1 MLDLTRRGEVV
12 LEKDRFAIEELARLD
27 EVHRRRFLRR
37 VEYSGSHRL
46 VYIGQE
52 LINFSSNDYLGLS
65 EDSRVRDAA
74 NAAVDRYMASAASS
88 RLICGNYGLL
98 EELEQSLADFK
109 RKSASLVFSSGYL
122 ANLGIIPALAEA
134 EDQIFSDELNHAS
147 LIDGCRLSKAQIFV
161 FRHRDLNHLET
172 LLQTAHSARRR
183 LLVTDAVFSMDGDVA
198 HLPGLVQLAERYGCL
213 LMVDEAHSTGV
224 LGTGGRGI
232 RQHYVDLGLLSPG
245 KDCID
250 IDMGTL
256 SKALGSQGGYVACS
270 HPIRDFLVNK
280 CRTFIFDTALA
291 PGAAGAA
298 LEALRIISQEP
309 ARHRQ
314 LIHRQELMKR
324 ELETRGFDFL
334 NSSSPIF
341 PVILRE
347 ELTTMKVC
355 ENLMKRGSYVQGIR
369 PPSVPEGSS
378 RLRIT
383 VSSGHREEEIKKL
396 GFDLEFAAR
405 EEGICKRTGT
415 VGV

>member
-1 MLDLTRRGEVV
+1 MLDPTRRGEAA
-12 LEKDRFAIEELARLD
+12 LEKDRFATEELARLD
-27 EVHRRRFLRR
+27 EVHQRRYLRR
-37 VEYSGSHRL
+37 LEYSGSHRL
-46 VYIGQE
+46 IYHGRE

-65 EDSRVRDAA
+65 EDSRVRNAA
-74 NAAVDRYMASAASS
+74 KAAVDQYAASAASS
-88 RLICGNYGLL
+88 RLISGNYALL
-98 EELEQSLADFK
+98 EELEQSLAELK
-109 RKSASLVFSSGYL
+109 RKSAALVFSSGYL
-122 ANLGIIPALAEA
+122 ANVGVIPALVAA
-134 EDQIFSDELNHAS
+134 EDQIFSDALNHAS
-147 LIDGCRLSKAQIFV
+147 LIDGCRLSRAQIFV
-161 FRHRDLNHLET
+161 FRHCDLNHLEN
-172 LLQTAHSARRR
+172 LLQTAQSARRR

-198 HLPGLVQLAERYGCL
+198 NLPGLVQLAERYECL

-232 RQHYVDLGLLSPG
+232 RQYYVDLGLLPPG

-270 HPIRDFLVNK
+270 HPIRDLLVNK
-280 CRTFIFDTALA
+280 CRSFIFDTALA

-298 LEALRIISQEP
+298 LEALRILCQEP
-309 ARHRQ
+309 VHRQ
-314 LIHRQELMKR
+314 QLAHNQKLMKQEL
-324 ELETRGFDFL
+324 ESRGFDFL
-334 NSSSPIF
+334 NSSTPIF

-355 ENLMKRGSYVQGIR
+355 ENLLKWGFYVQGIR

-383 VSSGHREEEIKKL
+383 VSSGHREEEIKKF
-396 GFDLEFAAR
+396 GFDLECAAR